1 MVRNKSTSICTW
13 KIIGVICDDFNA
25 LWKTYQDTTC
35 CNYCN
40 EKFKTNRDRC
50 LDHDH
55 DTGAVRGIL
64 CQVCNNHD
72 VYNDNP
78 KAQSDN
84 KSTGIKNISID
95 FDKKS
100 NTNFF
105 RFRRQIRGIKYSKRF
120 KTLELAIEYKESLK

>member
-1 MVRNKSTSICTW
+1 MRRNKSYIISRW
-13 KIIGVICDDFNA
+13 KRRGVICDYDAIFDIY
-25 LWKTYQDTTC
+25 LETTKC
-35 CNYCN
+35 DYCN
-40 EKFKTNRDRC
+40 EKFKSSLHRC

-64 CQVCNNHD
+64 CKVCNNHD

-84 KSTGIKNISID
+84 KSTGIKNITIYC
-95 FDKKS
+95 KRYPLYRVRKI
-100 NTNFF
+100 
-105 RFRRQIRGIKYSKRF
+105 IRGVNHIKYF